1 MAAARSNVEKVT
13 VVILVNES
21 FLYLKG
27 ILLKMFPLLFL
38 CSSLHDI
45 EQQPHIREMGHFNF
59 LF

>member
-21 FLYLKG
+21 FLYLKV

-38 CSSLHDI
+38 YSSLHDL
-45 EQQPHIREMGHFNF
+45 EQQPHIRAMAHFNF